1 MTAGRA
7 APTAPPQPEDPPPM
21 LARHLASARQVL
33 TVGTDLVLQ
42 RYPRA
47 LYRREA
53 PARELPPVFC
63 FHSAAPE
70 PFAAV
75 LGFLARN
82 RYRTLIADELGDL
95 MTGDAR
101 DPGARSV
108 LLTFDDGVRE
118 VWSIVHPLLKRHG
131 LRATCFVVPGRIED
145 AAAVRPTLEDVW
157 QGRASLAEVVTGD
170 GPPLATWPEIAAM
183 AASGVID
190 IQCHSFDHRLV
201 FTSPRIMGFVSPQA
215 LATFHPFEF
224 AMFEEQRPPLG
235 SPIYTSAPRLGAHRA
250 FRPDPKIAAIC
261 VAHVEQE
268 GGAAFFA
275 RPDWRRR
282 LLARV
287 REQRRSPPAESYE
300 SEAERRQA
308 IATDLRRARA
318 AIEARLPGHRVRHL
332 AFPWGEGSAAAV
344 DAARE
349 SGYEACFWGKVDGR
363 LTNQAGGDPL
373 RIARIGEDFVRS
385 LPGDGRIPLRRV
397 VAGKLER
404 RLRHGAPYLSH

>member
-1 MTAGRA
+1 
-7 APTAPPQPEDPPPM
+7 M
-21 LARHLASARQVL
+21 LARHLVSARQAL

-47 LYRREA
+47 LYRRAA
-53 PARELPPVFC
+53 PAGELPAVFC

-82 RYRTLIADELGDL
+82 RYRTLIADQLHHL
-95 MTGDAR
+95 MTGAAR
-101 DPGARSV
+101 EPGDRSV

-157 QGRASLAEVVTGD
+157 QGRASLAEVVSGD

-201 FTSPRIMGFVSPQA
+201 FTSPKIVDFVSPQA
-215 LATFHPFEF
+215 LAAFHPFEF
-224 AMFEEQRPPLG
+224 AMFAQQPPPLG
-235 SPIYTSAPRLGAHRA
+235 SPIHTSAPRLGASRA
-250 FRPDPKIAAIC
+250 YRPDPEIAAIC
-261 VAHVEQE
+261 VAQVEEE
-268 GGAAFFA
+268 GGVAFFD

-287 REQRRSPPAESYE
+287 GEHRSARPLAGSYE
-300 SEAERRQA
+300 SEEERRVA
-308 IATDLRRARA
+308 IATDLRRAKA
-318 AIEARLPGHRVRHL
+318 AIEARLPGKRVRHL

-363 LTNQAGGDPL
+363 LTNQVGGDPL

-404 RLRHGAPYLSH
+404 RLRQGAPYLSH

>member
-1 MTAGRA
+1 
-7 APTAPPQPEDPPPM
+7 M

-53 PARELPPVFC
+53 PARELPAVFC

-82 RYRTLIADELGDL
+82 RYRTLIADDLHDL
-95 MTGDAR
+95 MTGAAGEIGGR
-101 DPGARSV
+101 AV

-157 QGRASLAEVVTGD
+157 QGRAELAEVVAPERA

-183 AASGVID
+183 HASGVID
-190 IQCHSFDHRLV
+190 VQCHSFDHRLIV
-201 FTSPRIMGFVSPQA
+201 TSPRIMGFVSPQA
-215 LATFHPFEF
+215 LASFHPFEF
-224 AMFEEQRPPLG
+224 AMFGADGPPALG
-235 SPIYTSAPRLGAHRA
+235 SPIYSAAPRLGEARA
-250 FRPDPKIAAIC
+250 YRPDPELAAACIAQ
-261 VAHVEQE
+261 VEQE

-275 RPDWRRR
+275 RPGWRRR

-287 REQRRSPPAESYE
+287 RDHHRRRPPADDYE
-300 SEAERRQA
+300 SEEERRAA
-308 IATDLRRARA
+308 IAADLRRARA

-349 SGYEACFWGKVDGR
+349 SGYEACFWGRVDGR

-397 VAGKLER
+397 VAAKLER

>member
-1 MTAGRA
+1 
-7 APTAPPQPEDPPPM
+7 M

-53 PARELPPVFC
+53 PARELPAVFC

-82 RYRTLIADELGDL
+82 RYRTLIADELHDL
-95 MTGDAR
+95 MTGAAR
-101 DPGARSV
+101 ETGARSV

-118 VWSIVHPLLKRHG
+118 VWSIVYPLLKRHG

-157 QGRASLAEVVTGD
+157 QGRASLTEVVTRDD

-201 FTSPRIMGFVSPQA
+201 FTSPRIVDFVSPQA

-224 AMFEEQRPPLG
+224 AMFGEQRPPLG
-235 SPIYTSAPRLGAHRA
+235 SPIYTSAPRLGASRA
-250 FRPDPKIAAIC
+250 YRPDPGLAADC
-261 VAHVEQE
+261 VALVEQE

-275 RPDWRRR
+275 RADWRRR
-282 LLARV
+282 LHARV
-287 REQRRSPPAESYE
+287 GERRRAGPLAESYE
-300 SEAERRQA
+300 SEEERRHA

-318 AIEARLPGHRVRHL
+318 AIEARLPGKRVRHL

-404 RLRHGAPYLSH
+404 RLRQGAPYLSH